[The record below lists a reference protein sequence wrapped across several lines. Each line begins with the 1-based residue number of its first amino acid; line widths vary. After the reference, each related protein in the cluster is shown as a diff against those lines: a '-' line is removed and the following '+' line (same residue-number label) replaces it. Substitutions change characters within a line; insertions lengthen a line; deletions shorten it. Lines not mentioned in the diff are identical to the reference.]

1 MRRSV
6 FSFKESRC
14 HLEHIFFNLLS
25 SLCRLEGTVNRYR
38 KLDMTVGEKEMVIA
52 ELQAKY
58 VGECWRK
65 FFFQCLT
72 RA

>member
-1 MRRSV
+1 M
-6 FSFKESRC
+6 SFGNIS
-14 HLEHIFFNLLS
+14 FNLLS

-65 FFFQCLT
+65 FIFSV
-72 RA
+72 